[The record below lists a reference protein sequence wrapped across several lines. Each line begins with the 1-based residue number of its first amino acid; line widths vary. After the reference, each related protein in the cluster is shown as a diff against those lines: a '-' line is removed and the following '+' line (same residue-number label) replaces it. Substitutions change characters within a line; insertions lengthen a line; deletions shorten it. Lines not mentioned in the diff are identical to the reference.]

1 MMSVLKELNEK
12 KSHDIRVIKKK
23 KQKILMENVKE
34 ALIVSL
40 RIHVFGT

>member
-23 KQKILMENVKE
+23 KTKDFDGKC
-34 ALIVSL
+34 
-40 RIHVFGT
+40 